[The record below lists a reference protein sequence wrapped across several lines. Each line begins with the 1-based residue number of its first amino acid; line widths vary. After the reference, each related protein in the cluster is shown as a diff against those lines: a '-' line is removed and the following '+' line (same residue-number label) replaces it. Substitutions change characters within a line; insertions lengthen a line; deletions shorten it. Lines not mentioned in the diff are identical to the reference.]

1 MSAVRESKE
10 LFTTL
15 CNSVSIDS
23 HELRNVTDDPLFD
36 EKFDEIGLI
45 DLLLLVR
52 TARQD
57 LALVERALE
66 DSASDRMVS
75 DRVAV
80 EGRWVAER
88 RRGRDRSAWKN
99 EDLTHEVV
107 KRAIIEASVDRE
119 TGEIIEPNA
128 TTWAVRDALV
138 ATARPSW
145 RVTAL
150 RELDIDPDEFCTSV
164 KGRST
169 LQIITAEGA
178 RS

>member
-1 MSAVRESKE
+1 MSADRESKDV
-10 LFTTL
+10 FWTL
-15 CNSVSIDS
+15 CNSVSVDAY
-23 HELRNVTDDPLFD
+23 ELRNATDDPLFD

-66 DSASDRMVS
+66 DSASGRMVS
-75 DRVAV
+75 DRIAV

-88 RRGRDRSAWKN
+88 RWGRDRSAWNN

-107 KRAIIEASVDRE
+107 KRAIVESSVDRE

-128 TTWAVRDALV
+128 TTWAVRDALI

-145 RVTAL
+145 RVTAV
-150 RELDIDPDEFCTSV
+150 RELGIDPDEFCTSI

-169 LQIITAEGA
+169 LQILAVEGD